1 MPYATPW
8 PHCRQSDR
16 QSPPHRSA
24 YSTMSSLLQL
34 SAMSGQV
41 LVLLLPAA
49 DLNLTDGCLLC
60 PSCTPQRAVDAAIRW
75 EGGRP
80 TPPRPPHP
88 DWIRATHRRPCTH
101 QLRHRHR
108 ARWPALGED
117 HRPDRACSPG
127 AFPCTGGGAASRYCG
142 CDLRVWAR
150 SSPAGLTITPQT
162 GGVADHSLTP
172 AAGQSKNL
180 TVTLETEWS
189 EVVFA
194 LRVDGNLTVAG
205 AKSTLL
211 SLQLSAPFK
220 TGGRVWLDDLS
231 LRCAGGTT
239 ATPCPPHNG
248 TVPLV
253 R

>member
-1 MPYATPW
+1 MAAYCVRPALHSGPW
-8 PHCRQSDR
+8 
-16 QSPPHRSA
+16 A
-24 YSTMSSLLQL
+24 LQF
-34 SAMSGQV
+34 GGK
-41 LVLLLPAA
+41 AA
-49 DLNLTDGCLLC
+49 DPLHPGRLVPTGYGPLTDD
-60 PSCTPQRAVDAAIRW
+60 RARINSDTATAH
-75 EGGRP
+75 GGRHSAKIIVP
-80 TPPRPPHP
+80 TG
-88 DWIRATHRRPCTH
+88 
-101 QLRHRHR
+101 
-108 ARWPALGED
+108 PALPVHFPVPAVGLPLD
-117 HRPDRACSPG
+117 IVDVTLRA
-127 AFPCTGGGAASRYCG
+127 
-142 CDLRVWAR
+142 WAR

-248 TVPLV
+248 TAPLV